1 MKLSLPYSVSD
12 RVSQFILAQAGQ
24 SPVGCDIRAYEAEGD
39 GIWDGCC
46 TLPSCAWGM
55 CEVGFFSPLLNY
67 SRAHRADCILS
78 AIGYGSTPP
87 VFKRFQR
94 I

>member
-46 TLPSCAWGM
+46 TLPSYA
-55 CEVGFFSPLLNY
+55 
-67 SRAHRADCILS
+67 
-78 AIGYGSTPP
+78 
-87 VFKRFQR
+87 
-94 I
+94 